1 MAQRSPW
8 VVVEATDT
16 KEQTMKTMHLWAGAI
31 ALAAVIPTPA
41 SAQRVRADVI
51 VATGPVAARVA
62 IGSPRVYERV
72 IVHSPRRL
80 KVQRYRADHRYDHR
94 VIREVVYYDPHRDRF
109 YDGYRSGFHRV
120 EVYRVGGRYYRHWD
134 RREWTRYERRHDRYD
149 RRDRYDDRHDDRR
162 FDRDD
167 RRGDRR
173 DGRDR
178 ARRRN

>member
-1 MAQRSPW
+1 M
-8 VVVEATDT
+8 VKATDT
-16 KEQTMKTMHLWAGAI
+16 KERTMKTMHLWAGAI

-80 KVQRYRADHRYDHR
+80 KVQRYRADHRYGHR

-109 YDGYRSGFHRV
+109 YDGHRSGLYRV
-120 EVYRVGGRYYRHWD
+120 EVYRVGGQYYRHWD

-149 RRDRYDDRHDDRR
+149 RRDFRRDDRR
-162 FDRDD
+162 FDRDDDRRFDRDDD